1 MTTYQLYLLLLG
13 YLTDLRCD
21 NQDVIDALLEL
32 YKRAEKEPDK
42 TELYFDDREI
52 CKFSCNGECTNMDVH
67 RLINCDLYC
76 DGYSNETCRY
86 RDMEK
91 KTLSEAIV
99 KDIQVRDCLHCKH
112 SKNGKIN
119 STETCHECMWKN
131 QFEKAE
137 TEEIQNCAE
146 CDNYGTRECYECKRG
161 SLFIKKEE

>member
-13 YLTDLRCD
+13 YLTESKCD

-32 YKRAEKEPDK
+32 YKRTEKEPDK
-42 TELYFDDREI
+42 TELYFDDSEI
-52 CKFSCNGECTNMDVH
+52 CKFYHNGECLNMD
-67 RLINCDLYC
+67 RPDTIICDDGHNKKCHYC
-76 DGYSNETCRY
+76 
-86 RDMEK
+86 DMEK

-119 STETCHECMWKN
+119 STETCHECMWEN
-131 QFEKAE
+131 QFEKAKSVE
-137 TEEIQNCAE
+137 LQNCAK

-161 SLFIKKEE
+161 SLFIKKDDTEEE